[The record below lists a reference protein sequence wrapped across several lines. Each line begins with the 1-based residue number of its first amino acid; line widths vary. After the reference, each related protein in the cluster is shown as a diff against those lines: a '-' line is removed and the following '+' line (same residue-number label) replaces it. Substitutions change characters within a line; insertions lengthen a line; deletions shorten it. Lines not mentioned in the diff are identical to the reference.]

1 LCTWVFIDVGAHQK
15 THLFKFF
22 FLLLIKKK
30 GAKKESFRILQQKAF
45 ASADFMMG
53 FVVSSCFEEK
63 LLPDSPP
70 KRFVFTNFLIGF
82 SSCCVECFH
91 LQIC

>member
-1 LCTWVFIDVGAHQK
+1 MVIMQLAAYALIFYRDILMSSQK
-15 THLFKFF
+15 CLKY
-22 FLLLIKKK
+22 
-30 GAKKESFRILQQKAF
+30 
-45 ASADFMMG
+45 FMMG